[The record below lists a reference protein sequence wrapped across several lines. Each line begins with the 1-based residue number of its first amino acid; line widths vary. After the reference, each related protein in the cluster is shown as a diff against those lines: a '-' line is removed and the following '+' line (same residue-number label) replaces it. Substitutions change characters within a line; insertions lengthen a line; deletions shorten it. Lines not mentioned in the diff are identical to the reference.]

1 CQNTPSKKQSQTKSD
16 GQHFTIRK
24 KGN

>member
-1 CQNTPSKKQSQTKSD
+1 NTPSKKQSQTKSD